1 MTDPTPIEQQAREIA
16 ERHGWYDHFRLYS
29 RFRTLVCEAL
39 LTKTPEEEK
48 MKQLGGG
55 TANNM
60 RAFGWEV
67 RAPSDPTD
75 CASFE
80 VSNRHRPEQVWLAK
94 DEAEGWQIAER
105 EQGLRGIQQIKP
117 APTKPDEL
125 PEWVLR
131 EAMRLTTEEVAR
143 LLVERDEHPNA
154 ADWRNRAERAEAQLA
169 EVLAE
174 RGELRSGLDEQGEPV
189 DDENLHRLVNDLRPY
204 ADKQIGS
211 LRIDMADVRSILALF
226 DAQRTSEPKE
236 DPDLVLARVTEKVAR
251 AICRA
256 NTEQRCRAAK
266 MAGQEFTDAV
276 ESQVENGWDLW
287 KPEAETAIKH
297 LREAGWKEGV

>member
-117 APTKPDEL
+117 TPTKPDEPTGTAL
-125 PEWVLR
+125 IAARDLLAATER
-131 EAMRLTTEEVAR
+131 ELASKPSPDFYTSEDFRRNAASLTVAR
-143 LLVERDEHPNA
+143 LLVERGEHSNA
-154 ADWRNRAERAEAQLA
+154 ADWRNRAERAE
-169 EVLAE
+169 EHY
-174 RGELRSGLDEQGEPV
+174 GE
-189 DDENLHRLVNDLRPY
+189 
-204 ADKQIGS
+204 
-211 LRIDMADVRSILALF
+211 
-226 DAQRTSEPKE
+226 
-236 DPDLVLARVTEKVAR
+236 
-251 AICRA
+251 
-256 NTEQRCRAAK
+256 
-266 MAGQEFTDAV
+266 
-276 ESQVENGWDLW
+276 
-287 KPEAETAIKH
+287 
-297 LREAGWKEGV
+297 

>member
-1 MTDPTPIEQQAREIA
+1 LTPIEQEAREIA
-16 ERHGWYDHFRLYS
+16 ERHGYDMSFGC
-29 RFRTLVCEAL
+29 TLPKWMELMLCEAL
-39 LTKTPEEEK
+39 LTTPEEEK

-117 APTKPDEL
+117 TPTKPDEPTGTAL
-125 PEWVLR
+125 IAARDLLAATER
-131 EAMRLTTEEVAR
+131 ELASKPSPDFYTSEDFRRNAASLTVAR
-143 LLVERDEHPNA
+143 LLVERAEHPNA

-174 RGELRSGLDEQGEPV
+174 RGEPVAFRYDHPSGSRHFSSVLHGEHPEWRDWAV
-189 DDENLHRLVNDLRPY
+189 TPLY
-204 ADKQIGS
+204 AAKP
-211 LRIDMADVRSILALF
+211 
-226 DAQRTSEPKE
+226 EPKE
-236 DPDLVLARVTEKVAR
+236 DPDLVLARE
-251 AICRA
+251 
-256 NTEQRCRAAK
+256 
-266 MAGQEFTDAV
+266 MADAV
-276 ESQVENGWDLW
+276 QIT
-287 KPEAETAIKH
+287 PEEAFDAIKH